1 MLVTGDNDVGGAVQ
15 VLRRILE
22 SADNATWL
30 EILGVAFTD
39 FETLGLSRDSA
50 DRVVWLTCQA
60 ADVVLITGNRSGG
73 PDSLDQVIHDLSNE
87 TSLPVLTIAD
97 QRRVTRDPAYA
108 NGIALRLLD
117 FLERIE
123 SLRGPGRLFLP

>member
-22 SADNATWL
+22 SADNAAWL
-30 EILGVAFTD
+30 EVLGVAFTD
-39 FETLGLSRDSA
+39 FETLGLSRDAA
-50 DRVVWLTCQA
+50 DRVVWQTCQT

-73 PDSLDQVIHDLSNE
+73 PDSLDLVIHELSNE

-97 QRRVTRDPAYA
+97 QRRVTRNPAYA

-123 SLRGPGRLFLP
+123 SLRGTGRLFLP

>member
-1 MLVTGDNDVGGAVQ
+1 MLVTSDNDVGGAVQ
-15 VLRRILE
+15 VLRHILE
-22 SADNATWL
+22 SADNAVWL

-39 FETLGLSRDSA
+39 FESLGLSRDAA
-50 DRVVWLTCQA
+50 DRAVGQTCQT

-73 PDSLDQVIHDLSNE
+73 PDSLDQVIHELSNE

-97 QRRVTRDPAYA
+97 PRRVTRDPTYA

-123 SLRGPGRLFLP
+123 SLRGTGRLFLP

>member
-1 MLVTGDNDVGGAVQ
+1 MLVTSDNDVGGAVQ
-15 VLRRILE
+15 VLRHILE
-22 SADNATWL
+22 SADNAVWL

-39 FETLGLSRDSA
+39 FESLGLSRDAA
-50 DRVVWLTCQA
+50 DRAVGQTCQT

-73 PDSLDQVIHDLSNE
+73 PDSLDQVIHELSNE
-87 TSLPVLTIAD
+87 TTLPVLTIAD
-97 QRRVTRDPAYA
+97 PRRVTRDPAYA

-123 SLRGPGRLFLP
+123 SLRGTGRLFLP